1 MPSIPAQ
8 CMGGNVR
15 LNPITKSQKCQR
27 PLLRIVVPPLRRV
40 VAGSAAAGTH
50 RRPRS
55 DDDAAADAT
64 GSSVFSKNTT
74 SATRRDEDVRPT
86 ELGNIRARP
95 WSARAVRL
103 LVPAEIFADLVGVR
117 GCSHRTIGETSKEP
131 ETPVAATGAR

>member
-1 MPSIPAQ
+1 MPGIPAQ
-8 CMGGNVR
+8 GKGRNVR

-86 ELGNIRARP
+86 EMSKIRARP
-95 WSARAVRL
+95 WSAREVGL
-103 LVPAEIFADLVGVR
+103 QFPAEIFAVLVGVR
-117 GCSHRTIGETSKEP
+117 GWQHRTIY
-131 ETPVAATGAR
+131 